1 MIKLKRLFKQL
12 KEQTTKPGSSDIEI
26 LSDPAKAKAVQDNA
40 TKVADAI
47 GKVKDAMQTEGDID
61 EARLVNHV
69 HEYRGGVEYV
79 LRDPSTAKSV
89 AAEITR
95 WTEKKGFTI
104 VKREITKQGKLGYFY
119 FRLGEDPGTEAQRI
133 QGYISQMPEIKKFR
147 FIVKGQ
153 APRPARPQR
162 APQAPQPE
170 I

>member
-1 MIKLKRLFKQL
+1 MMIKLKRLFKQL
-12 KEQTTKPGSSDIEI
+12 KEQATKPGSSDIEI

-40 TKVADAI
+40 TKVADAL

-61 EARLVNHV
+61 EARLVNRV

-79 LRDPSTAKSV
+79 LRDSSTAKSV

-153 APRPARPQR
+153 KPRPQR

>member
-1 MIKLKRLFKQL
+1 MMIKLKRLFKQL
-12 KEQTTKPGSSDIEI
+12 KEQAKPTSASDIEI
-26 LSDPAKAKAVQDNA
+26 LSDPAKAKEVQDNA
-40 TKVADAI
+40 TKVAAAL
-47 GKVKDAMQTEGDID
+47 GKVKDAMQTEGEID

-147 FIVKGQ
+147 FVVKGQ
-153 APRPARPQR
+153 KPRPQQ